1 MLIWPIFPIWAD
13 PHSPLLLTAALKV
26 TESVAY
32 TAALAERGP
41 GRVPAFRLWVN
52 PFTAISEARGGICFH
67 SQELMFQF
75 SSKHWGCWHRK
86 SFFLPSLL
94 FPLPSLLSSSLLSL
108 HSLPRS
114 LFLFLLITISCIYGI
129 TGLFPPP
136 PLLPGL
142 PLPPL
147 QFWTQDIFISPFSL
161 GNSLI

>member
-13 PHSPLLLTAALKV
+13 PHSLLLLTAALKV

-108 HSLPRS
+108 HLPPSLS
-114 LFLFLLITISCIYGI
+114 FSFLANYNFLHIWDNRFVPPLHCYLVCPFLLYSS
-129 TGLFPPP
+129 GLKIFSFHPS
-136 PLLPGL
+136 PLA
-142 PLPPL
+142 
-147 QFWTQDIFISPFSL
+147 TV
-161 GNSLI
+161 